1 MRIVVLGA
9 GHVGR
14 ALVHALHEHHDVV
27 VVDADDDRL
36 STIRERYDVRTV
48 EGDGTTRGVLR
59 QAGIEQAD
67 LLIACSPREEVNL
80 VCAMLVKRLSSAQ
93 VIVRTS
99 SPAYLEA
106 WQEREI
112 DVDFMVSS
120 EVETA
125 NAISAIIGIPAARQT
140 DVFAEGKV
148 QIVEFD
154 VPPRS
159 FNDALIGR
167 PLRGAAIPADSKVA
181 GIVRGERMI
190 VPRGDEAIMPGDRII
205 VIASPAS
212 AREWSRLIAKGEREI
227 DDIVIFGAGRMGV
240 TIAGVLSRRGIRVRL
255 VDAHA
260 ERAREVAKALPD
272 IPVFHASAFD
282 PEFLDHERIGSW
294 SAAVFCMN
302 DDARNLYGAV
312 LAKRRGVRLTIALT
326 HDPAAAEVYESA
338 GVDVAINPR
347 QVAAEE
353 MVRFAHDPRC
363 RQVAML
369 DDDRFEVLDI
379 TVRAESEL
387 ADKEFKDLPTTGSL
401 IGAVVRDD
409 AAIFPHGS
417 DVLRPG
423 DRVIIFVE
431 SRRAAIVEQ
440 AL

>member
-1 MRIVVLGA
+1 MLGA

-14 ALVHALHEHHDVV
+14 ALVDALNDDHDVV
-27 VVDADDDRL
+27 VVDVDDDRL
-36 STIRERYDVRTV
+36 AALKERYDIRSV

-59 QAGIEQAD
+59 EAGVETAD
-67 LLIACSPREEVNL
+67 LLIACSSREEVNL
-80 VCAMLVKRLSSAQ
+80 VSAMLVKRLSDAQ

-106 WQEREI
+106 WREREI

-140 DVFAEGKV
+140 DVFAEGRV

-154 VPPRS
+154 IPPRRGD
-159 FNDALIGR
+159 DALIGR
-167 PLRGAAIPADSKVA
+167 PLRRAAIPPDSKVA
-181 GIVRGERMI
+181 GIVRGERLI
-190 VPRGDEAIMPGDRII
+190 VPRGDEAIMPGDRVI
-205 VIASPAS
+205 VIASPVS
-212 AREWSRLIAKGEREI
+212 ARAWSGLIAHDEREI
-227 DDIVIFGAGRMGV
+227 DDIVIFGAGRMGT
-240 TIAGVLSRRGIRVRL
+240 TIASVLNERDIRVRL

-260 ERAREVAKALPD
+260 ERARVVAKALPQ
-272 IPVFHASAFD
+272 IAVFHASAFD
-282 PEFLDHERIGSW
+282 PDFLEHERIGRW

-326 HDPAAAEVYESA
+326 HDPASAEVYES
-338 GVDVAINPR
+338 GGLDVIINPR
-347 QVAAEE
+347 QVLAEE

-369 DDDRFEVLDI
+369 DDDRFEVLDV
-379 TVRAESEL
+379 TVRADSEL
-387 ADKEFKDLPTTGSL
+387 ANKAFKDLPATGAV
-401 IGAVVRDD
+401 IGAVVRDGT
-409 AAIFPHGS
+409 ALFPHGT

-431 SRRAAIVEQ
+431 ARRAAVVEQ